1 MIDCRTFVE
10 KLDQRPIAVLGMG
23 VSGLATVAALVEAG
37 AAVVAW
43 DDNETGRVRAAE
55 EGAHVVDFSA
65 LVMDQFA
72 ALVLAPGIP
81 FTHNPHPVVQMAKT
95 AGIPIIGDF
104 EILHECE
111 HDRRTFGITGTNGKS
126 TTTALIAHILQSAG
140 IDTAVGGNLG
150 TAALALDMPEQEG
163 AIVLE
168 VSSYQM
174 DLSPT
179 WRPDIA
185 VLLNITPDHLD
196 RHGEMDDY
204 AAAKAH
210 IFEGE
215 GVGICGVDDEYSLS
229 IYEKAVA
236 VGTRTMI
243 PVSVN
248 REIPNGV
255 YAKNNNLI
263 DHTTG
268 VAIEIADLSVM
279 PTLKGLHNQ
288 QNMCAAYVACRGFGL
303 SVDVII
309 EAMKTYPGLPHR
321 QFTVRTINGVLY
333 VNDSKATNAE
343 ASSKAIASFQNIYLI
358 AGGQPKAG
366 GLEGL
371 QPLLDRIRHVY
382 LIGEAAEDFSHWC
395 DKNGVP
401 NTICGTIDV
410 AVIDAHA
417 AAQRDRGEPGGAG
430 TVLLS
435 PACASWDQ
443 FENYGHR
450 GDVFTEIVNNLSVE
464 IPE

>member
-1 MIDCRTFVE
+1 MIDCRAFVE
-10 KLDQRPIAVLGMG
+10 QLGGMPIAVLGTG
-23 VSGLATVAALVEAG
+23 VSGIASVAALVEAG

-43 DDNETGRVRAAE
+43 DDNETGRIRAAE
-55 EGAHVVDFSA
+55 EGAQVVDLSTLA
-65 LVMDQFA
+65 MDQFG

-81 FTHNPHPVVQMAKT
+81 YTFNPHPVVQAAKA
-95 AGIPIIGDF
+95 AGVPIIGDF
-104 EILHECE
+104 EILHLCG

-140 IDTAVGGNLG
+140 IDMAVGGNLG
-150 TAALALDMPEQEG
+150 TAALALDMPAQEG

-196 RHGEMDDY
+196 RHGDIDAY

-215 GVGICGVDDEYSLS
+215 GVGICGIDDAHSLA
-229 IYEKAVA
+229 IYEKAVQA
-236 VGTRTMI
+236 ATRTMI
-243 PVSVN
+243 PVSVVK
-248 REIPNGV
+248 EIANGV
-255 YAKNNNLI
+255 YAKNNTLI
-263 DHTTG
+263 DHTTS

-288 QNMCAAYVACRGFGL
+288 QNICAAYVACRAFGL
-303 SVDVII
+303 SVDDII

-321 QFTVRTINGVLY
+321 QFLVRTINGVTY
-333 VNDSKATNAE
+333 INDSKATNAE
-343 ASSKAIASFQNIYLI
+343 AASKAIASFNNIYLI

-382 LIGEAAEDFSHWC
+382 LIGEAAEDFSTWC
-395 DKNGVP
+395 EKNGVP
-401 NTICGTIDV
+401 NTICGTIDI
-410 AVIDAHA
+410 ATIEAHA
-417 AAQRDRGEPGGAG
+417 AAQNDRGEPGGAG

-450 GDVFTEIVNNLSVE
+450 GDAFADIVNNLSVE

>member
-10 KLDQRPIAVLGMG
+10 KLNGKPIAVLGAG
-23 VSGLATVAALVEAG
+23 VSGISTIAALIASG
-37 AAVVAW
+37 ADVVAW
-43 DDNETGRVRAAE
+43 DDNETSRQNAANL
-55 EGAHVVDFSA
+55 GAHIVNLNDVA
-65 LVMDQFA
+65 MDQFG
-72 ALVLAPGIP
+72 ALILAPGIP
-81 FTHNPHPVVQMAKT
+81 FTFNPHPVVQLAT
-95 AGIPIIGDF
+95 VAGIPVIGDF
-104 EILHECE
+104 EILHQCD

-126 TTTALIAHILQSAG
+126 TTTALIAHILDAAHVSN
-140 IDTAVGGNLG
+140 AVGGNLG

-185 VLLNITPDHLD
+185 ILLNITPDHLD
-196 RHGEMDDY
+196 RHGDMDAY
-204 AAAKAH
+204 ANAKAR
-210 IFEGE
+210 IFEGA
-215 GVGICGVDDEYSLS
+215 GVGVCGVDDAHSLS
-229 IYEKAVA
+229 IYEKAVQA
-236 VGTRTMI
+236 GTRTMI
-243 PVSVN
+243 PVSVVK
-248 REIPNGV
+248 EIANGV
-255 YAKNNNLI
+255 YAKNNTLV
-263 DHTTG
+263 DSTTG
-268 VAIEIADLSVM
+268 IAIEIADLSVM

-288 QNMCAAYVACRGFGL
+288 QNICAAYVACRAFGL
-303 SVDVII
+303 NVDVII

-321 QFTVRTINGVLY
+321 QFLVRTINGVAY
-333 VNDSKATNAE
+333 INDSKATNAE
-343 ASSKAIASFQNIYLI
+343 AASKAISSFNNIYLI

-371 QPLLDRIRHVY
+371 QPLLDRIRHMY
-382 LIGEAAEDFSHWC
+382 LIGDAANDFSEWC
-395 DKNGVP
+395 TKNGVP
-401 NTICGTIDV
+401 NTMCGTIDV

-450 GDVFTEIVNNLSVE
+450 GDVFADIVNNLSVE